1 MSLVFNPY
9 SVNTLDLRDVEEIC
23 GFLYPM
29 NNLFIIQW
37 KCLQFFQSNCVFMNS
52 TTSVTMLPGFSSEL
66 SLLLMDPSIICTFS
80 VPQLYDQPRRIIIRS
95 DL

>member
-9 SVNTLDLRDVEEIC
+9 SMNTLDLRDVEEIC

-29 NNLFIIQW
+29 NHLFIIQL
-37 KCLQFFQSNCVFMNS
+37 KCLQFLQSNCVLLNN

-66 SLLLMDPSIICTFS
+66 LLMDPSVICTFS
-80 VPQLYDQPRRIIIRS
+80 VPQLYDLPRRIIIRS